1 MFCMP
6 QAAETRHMNVP
17 NAGFLERVGQRVP
30 VKLRVVSRAWN
41 RPNIDNERYP
51 VRFEERDK
59 FVERASRMSNR

>member
-6 QAAETRHMNVP
+6 QAAETRQVNVSD
-17 NAGFLERVGQRVP
+17 AGFLERVGQRVP